1 MFPGLL
7 RYTGRIHEQVSH
19 SLPVRRSAVRIG
31 HDGWLPAR
39 LAAKR
44 GRNRTLPTQAVAE
57 QPADAYLWYQLGKD
71 CSVYDDHADAEAAFA
86 RAAALSRQTFP
97 WWPDLVVR
105 RLFALKRLQ
114 RHGQA
119 MDLAAA
125 ERGRCAEVPDFF
137 FAVGDLLLDLAAEQ
151 PQHADVLLPMSE
163 DAWRRCLAPG
173 ERPELPETVPGRGS

>member
-1 MFPGLL
+1 MFPGL
-7 RYTGRIHEQVSH
+7 RRHTGRIHEQVSH
-19 SLPVRRSAVRIG
+19 SLPVSRLAVRIG

-44 GRNRTLPTQAVAE
+44 GRNRTLLTQAVAE
-57 QPADAYLWYQLGKD
+57 QP
-71 CSVYDDHADAEAAFA
+71 ADAEAAFA

-105 RLFALKRLQ
+105 RLFALERLQ

-151 PQHADVLLPMSE
+151 PQHANVLVLRPTGARP
-163 DAWRRCLAPG
+163 AWGQR
-173 ERPELPETVPGRGS
+173 